1 MTSPQAASAGSGPTG
16 QGGLASPGA
25 KYEEPIELE
34 ALKRENESLR
44 RRIKELE
51 ARMRRGSVSASASER
66 PPLVDGTPV
75 KIGEAEAGKNKEPST

>member
-1 MTSPQAASAGSGPTG
+1 MASPQAASAGSGPTG

-25 KYEEPIELE
+25 KYEELVAQRDELE

-51 ARMRRGSVSASASER
+51 AGMRRGSVSASGSE
-66 PPLVDGTPV
+66 
-75 KIGEAEAGKNKEPST
+75 IPSSTARNEDS